1 MSAAPS
7 EVHGTIQPGPLSL
20 GREGPFVLDHQAKP
34 RRLLPEL
41 NRLTHLHYGAC
52 PEYRKLIDALY
63 GGPGDVDDLN
73 QIPMIPVRLFKHF
86 ELLSVPRSEVVRAM
100 TSSGTSGQSVSKIY
114 LDKAT
119 SALQTRALSAIVASF
134 IGKQR
139 LPMLVIDSRS
149 TVTNR
154 GAFSARTAGI
164 LGFSLFGRNVTYAL
178 DDEMQ
183 IDLGAISAF
192 MDRHGHEPIL
202 IFGFT
207 SIIWQHLVL
216 ALESQARQLALDNA
230 ILIHGGG
237 WKKLASLAISAQA
250 FRERLQSNT
259 GIHRIHNYYGMVE
272 QTGSIFLECEAGALH
287 ASDYSDVLF
296 RHPVTFRP
304 VTSGEPGLIHLLS
317 TLPHSYPGHSILT
330 EDLGISLG
338 DAPCSCG
345 RHGRRFQVLGRIKDA
360 ETRGCSDTYDAV
372 R

>member
-1 MSAAPS
+1 MSAS
-7 EVHGTIQPGPLSL
+7 YTEVHGTAPSRTPSPE
-20 GREGPFVLDHQAKP
+20 REGPFILDHQAKQE
-34 RRLLPEL
+34 RLLPEL

-52 PEYRKLIDALY
+52 AEYRKLIDALY

-100 TSSGTSGQSVSKIY
+100 TSSGTSGQSVSRIY

-119 SALQTRALSAIVASF
+119 SDLQTRVLSAIVASF

-149 TVTNR
+149 TVANR

-164 LGFSLFGRNVTYAL
+164 LGFSLFGRNLTYAL
-178 DDEMQ
+178 DDEMR
-183 IDLGAISAF
+183 IDYAAISAF
-192 MDRHGHEPIL
+192 LERHGREPML

-216 ALESQARQLALDNA
+216 ALESQGRQLALENA

-237 WKKLASLAISAQA
+237 WKKLVSLAISTET
-250 FRERLQSNT
+250 FRQRLHKNT
-259 GIHRIHNYYGMVE
+259 GIRRIHNYYGMVE
-272 QTGSIFLECEAGALH
+272 QTGSIFLECEAGVLH
-287 ASDYSDVLF
+287 ASDYSEVLF

-304 VTSGEPGLIHLLS
+304 VGSGEPGLIHLLS

-338 DAPCSCG
+338 DTLCSCG

-360 ETRGCSDTYDAV
+360 ETRGCSDTYDTI